1 MYSSV
6 GRETERDH
14 IENKNVEIE
23 RLMKGVLKSKRERD
37 RDREWERDYIE
48 NRDSVFLGHSV
59 WLGHT

>member
-37 RDREWERDYIE
+37 RE
-48 NRDSVFLGHSV
+48 GK
-59 WLGHT
+59 